1 MRRFI
6 SFRGPF
12 GMRLITTTVAI
23 FAGYFLTV
31 QYPYLH
37 ALDRK
42 SYETRE
48 QCEEAALGKL
58 GAVKIDPH
66 LDAAIGGT
74 SERLHDGP
82 VS

>member
-48 QCEEAALGKL
+48 QCEEAAK
-58 GAVKIDPH
+58 
-66 LDAAIGGT
+66 AAPKYNIG
-74 SERLHDGP
+74 EDGRP
-82 VS
+82 FDVGLICLRPRN